1 MHSSFS
7 YLLDAYPLT
16 ESRLPEGKAPSLAEV
31 LEAKSSPM
39 SLFRPDWLLVSS
51 PFSDYK
57 DHLLVLS
64 RRVISDYKVQLP
76 LLVLR

>member
-1 MHSSFS
+1 M
-7 YLLDAYPLT
+7 AT
-16 ESRLPEGKAPSLAEV
+16 EGKAPSLAEV

-39 SLFRPDWLLVSS
+39 SLFRPDWLLMSA

-57 DHLLVLS
+57 DQLLVLNK
-64 RRVISDYKVQLP
+64 RVISDYKVQL